1 MAALSIL
8 VAPAVRAQGNLSQ
21 QGLGFPPGQ
30 FSTRALGTAGAI
42 GEVDPL
48 SPINP
53 AALSSV
59 FNSVLSAQAEPE
71 FRSVSTPSSTDKTT
85 TARFTLFGAV
95 IPVGTRWVIGAGAS
109 TLLDRTWTTTSQSV
123 LQIGADTVTSTFTTG
138 SDGAINDLRVAASW
152 TPAVWLRLGLGGHA
166 YSGSNLVFQGRTFA
180 NPSFASFSDTLQF
193 GISGEALSAGMEL
206 VAPKIGIA
214 TVSYRKGGSI
224 KREHI
229 DTTLASARIPDRLG
243 FSLVYTGIT
252 GTQIAARTAYNRWSS
267 LQGLVAD
274 GSTANSSW
282 DTSIGAEITGPRFGS
297 NPFMLRAGTRFRDLP
312 FSAAGNVVHEQSYNF
327 GTGTIFAGGRMGADL
342 ALLYSRRNA
351 DLTVSE
357 KAWTLSLGF
366 SVRP

>member
-1 MAALSIL
+1 VAVLSLL
-8 VAPAVRAQGNLSQ
+8 VAPTVRAQGNLSQ

-59 FNSVLSAQAEPE
+59 FNTVLSAQAEPE

-95 IPVGTRWVIGAGAS
+95 IPIGTRWVIGAGSS
-109 TLLDRTWTTTSQSV
+109 TLLDRTWTTTSTSV
-123 LQIGADTVTSTFTTG
+123 LQIGTDTVTSSFTTG

-180 NPSFASFSDTLQF
+180 NPSFANFSDTTQF
-193 GISGEALSAGMEL
+193 GVGGEALSAGMEL

-214 TVSYRKGGSI
+214 TISYRKGGSI
-224 KREHI
+224 KTEHI
-229 DTTLASARIPDRLG
+229 DTTVASARIPDRVG
-243 FSLVYTGIT
+243 FSLVYTGVT
-252 GTQIAARTAYNRWSS
+252 GAQIAARTAYSKWSS

-274 GSTANSSW
+274 GSQANSSW
-282 DTSIGAEITGPRFGS
+282 DTSIGAEVTGPRFGS

-327 GTGTIFAGGRMGADL
+327 GTGTLFAGGRMGADL
-342 ALLYSRRNA
+342 ALLYSRRKA

-357 KAWTLSLGF
+357 RAWTLSLGF